1 MHPLSFLHRFLMHL
15 AQTTYT
21 EPAHYHQETFS
32 TPTYQQPAQEYTQTQ
47 QYHTG
52 AIVAPEHHFESQQHH
67 SFESQPRKY

>member
-1 MHPLSFLHRFLMHL
+1 MHL

-21 EPAHYHQETFS
+21 EPAHFHQETFS
-32 TPTYQQPAQEYTQTQ
+32 TPTYQQTAQEYHTGFNPLPATQTQ